1 MTEEVFQADQGR
13 RQAAAFGKQARLTCR
28 RDIDLVKSRGESRV
42 GRFSIVVML
51 KTPPDNGFRV
61 AFLISRRYDRLA
73 VQRNRARRLFREVFR
88 LLQPDL
94 VPVWLLLIPRRSMH
108 TAKMQ
113 DVLLEVQKV
122 LRRHGCLAEGASEGD
137 A

>member
-1 MTEEVFQADQGR
+1 MTEEVIQAS
-13 RQAAAFGKQARLTCR
+13 QAGQVRAFGKQARLTCR
-28 RDIDLVKSRGESRV
+28 QNIDLVKSRGESRA

-73 VQRNRARRLFREVFR
+73 VKRNRARRLFREVFR
-88 LLQPDL
+88 LLQPEL
-94 VPVWLLLIPRRSMH
+94 VPLWMLLIPRRAMH
-108 TAKMQ
+108 TAMLC
-113 DVLLEVQKV
+113 DVLQEVRET
-122 LRRHGCLAEGASEGD
+122 LRRHGCLAGEVPRSD